1 MPISPSF
8 VEHAVDLLSALG
20 PVQARRL
27 FGGVGLYCDGLMFG
41 LLDDDELFLKT
52 DGETRPWF
60 LEAGCQMWI
69 YPGMYET
76 SYYRPPDEAHED
88 AEAMLP
94 WARLALDAAVRAQ
107 AARAAKARAPRR
119 AGAKAGGARGAAAKA
134 AKAKARAGTGARP
147 GRKGARPSKPRP
159 ARKAAPSAAA
169 RRSRAPSPK
178 ARRAGVRPGGRGSA
192 RGRGAPSARRPR

>member
-1 MPISPSF
+1 MAISPSF
-8 VEHAVDLLSALG
+8 VDHAVDLLSALG
-20 PVQARRL
+20 PVQARRM

-41 LLDDDELFLKT
+41 LLDGDELFLKT

-60 LEAGCQMWI
+60 LEAGCRMWI

-107 AARAAKARAPRR
+107 AARGAKARAPRR
-119 AGAKAGGARGAAAKA
+119 AGAKAR
-134 AKAKARAGTGARP
+134 
-147 GRKGARPSKPRP
+147 
-159 ARKAAPSAAA
+159 
-169 RRSRAPSPK
+169 
-178 ARRAGVRPGGRGSA
+178 
-192 RGRGAPSARRPR
+192 

>member
-1 MPISPSF
+1 MSCSPSF
-8 VEHAVDLLSALG
+8 VDHAVDLLSALG

-60 LEAGCQMWI
+60 LEAGCRMWI

-76 SYYRPPDEAHED
+76 SYYRPPDDAHED

-107 AARAAKARAPRR
+107 ASRSAKARGPRR
-119 AGAKAGGARGAAAKA
+119 AGAKAGKRARAAKGA
-134 AKAKARAGTGARP
+134 ETAKRARAA
-147 GRKGARPSKPRP
+147 KGARATPRAKAGVGAPRTKRTAAHTRRPRPRPGKRGRVRP
-159 ARKAAPSAAA
+159 ARP
-169 RRSRAPSPK
+169 
-178 ARRAGVRPGGRGSA
+178 
-192 RGRGAPSARRPR
+192 PR

>member
-1 MPISPSF
+1 MAISPSF
-8 VEHAVDLLSALG
+8 VDHAVDLLSALG
-20 PVQARRL
+20 PVQARRM

-41 LLDDDELFLKT
+41 LLDGDELFLKT

-60 LEAGCQMWI
+60 LEAGCRMWI

-107 AARAAKARAPRR
+107 AARGAKARAPRR
-119 AGAKAGGARGAAAKA
+119 AGAKARPARAAKRATAGKEAKGKAKAAKA
-134 AKAKARAGTGARP
+134 AKPRRPGPRP
-147 GRKGARPSKPRP
+147 GRRGGAR
-159 ARKAAPSAAA
+159 A
-169 RRSRAPSPK
+169 
-178 ARRAGVRPGGRGSA
+178 
-192 RGRGAPSARRPR
+192 RGAPPARRPR